1 MAVTT
6 FYKWQDK
13 YGGMQSSDI
22 KWLKQMEAENR
33 KLKQMYTE
41 LSLTSQLQQEIIKK
55 AIAPTSVRWGGGL

>member
-33 KLKQMYTE
+33 KLKQIYAE
-41 LSLTSQLQQEIIKK
+41 LSLTSQLQQKNNKK
-55 AIAPTSVRWGGGL
+55 SYSADVSTLGVF